1 MADEPTVTRTGALRI
16 LASGT
21 LVRLGTGASVAALTS
36 SPATADD
43 GSQLDVVMVIRHAEK
58 PLTDGPPHGVTLEG
72 VQNANSLTVVGWV
85 RAGAL
90 AGGFAYPQQR
100 WGLPVPTAIYAASPH
115 GDGALR
121 ALQTI
126 GPLANRLKLAINT
139 TFGKGDEA
147 KLAAELIA
155 GRGARLVCWEHHAIP
170 TLVDNLGPVSPSP
183 AQSWDNRRY
192 DLIWIFTKRPDGTWA
207 FRVIPERLLV
217 GDTVSP

>member
-1 MADEPTVTRTGALRI
+1 MADEPRVTRAGILRV
-16 LASGT
+16 LASST
-21 LVRLGTGASVAALTS
+21 LVRLGTAAGVAAVS
-36 SPATADD
+36 AAAAAAEAADAT
-43 GSQLDVVMVIRHAEK
+43 DVVMIIRHGEK

-72 VQNANSLTVVGWV
+72 VQNANSLTVVGWA

-90 AGGFAYPQQR
+90 AAGFAYPQQR

-126 GPLANRLKLAINT
+126 GPLANRLQVPINT

-155 GRGARLVCWEHHAIP
+155 GHGPRLVCWEHHAIP
-170 TLVDNLGPVSPSP
+170 EVVGSLGTIAPSP
-183 AQSWDNRRY
+183 AQSWDNERY
-192 DLIWIFTKRPDGTWA
+192 DLIWIFVKQPDGTWR
-207 FRVIPERLLV
+207 FRVIPQRLLV
-217 GDTVSP
+217 GDTTSP